1 MTIGLDCMKKRILW
15 VNTVG
20 WDAYDGPIAE
30 VLAAIKAPD
39 TEVEVVS
46 LAMDSPVTH
55 VEYRAYEALTYGGI
69 VGLAADAGRRGVD
82 AMVIGCFYDPALRE
96 AREVSGDMVVV
107 APCLAGVQLATTLAN
122 RFSVI
127 VTRRKCIDQMTR
139 QIHEYG
145 AGASL
150 ASMRSLDIG
159 VESLQND
166 PGATKERII
175 AAGRKAIDED
185 GAEALLLG
193 CTCEFGFHEEAQK
206 ILGVPVIDAVSAPF
220 KLAEHLAGLK
230 QQFGW
235 SPSRV
240 GSCEPPP
247 AAEIE
252 RFGLFKTAPRVG
264 NRVFV

>member
-1 MTIGLDCMKKRILW
+1 MKRILW

-30 VLAAIKAPD
+30 VLASIKSPD

-46 LAMDSPVTH
+46 LALPGLVTH
-55 VEYRAYEALTYGGI
+55 VEYRAYEALTFAEIVNLAYDGGKR
-69 VGLAADAGRRGVD
+69 GLD
-82 AMVIGCFYDPALRE
+82 AMVIGCFYDPALKE

-107 APCLAGVQLATTLAN
+107 APCLAAVQLATTLAN

-127 VTRRKCIDQMTR
+127 VTRKKCIDQMTR
-139 QIHEYG
+139 TIHEYVG
-145 AGASL
+145 GSYL

-159 VESLQND
+159 VESLQSD
-166 PGATKERII
+166 PGTTKERII
-175 AAGRKAIDED
+175 AAGRRAIEED
-185 GAEALLLG
+185 GAEAIVLG
-193 CTCEFGFHEEAQK
+193 CTCEFGFHEEAQRV
-206 ILGVPVIDAVSAPF
+206 LGVPVIDAVSAPF

-230 QQFGW
+230 QQFHW
-235 SPSRV
+235 TPSRV

-252 RFGLFKTAPRVG
+252 RFGLFKAAPAIG
-264 NRVFV
+264 NRIVV